1 MRSRLCSLIQRWF
14 TIALFVSLV
23 VVFDTSAQSISPQG
37 FWYTGYLSEE
47 GHTGLSDIA
56 IINCRDSFY
65 GVVREWPTP
74 VMFTVIAIT
83 PTSMSGTV
91 YDEDGEI
98 SIGVWET
105 FNVDE
110 LTYLV
115 VAISYSVIND
125 RLDPVVLLGVRAA
138 AANWFHYNRVG
149 C

>member
-1 MRSRLCSLIQRWF
+1 MLSRLYSLLPRWF
-14 TIALFVSLV
+14 TIVLFGSLV

-37 FWYTGYLSEE
+37 VWTAGYLSEV
-47 GHTGLSDIA
+47 GHAGLSDMGF
-56 IINCRDSFY
+56 NDCRGSFY
-65 GVVREWPTP
+65 GVVREWPMP
-74 VMFTVIAIT
+74 VMFTVTAIT

-91 YDEDGEI
+91 HDEDGEI

-105 FNVDE
+105 FVVDE